1 MTRFLFVWE
10 LGSDYGHLARL
21 LPVAVALRER
31 GHGVDFVV
39 RDLMGAEKLIA
50 PLGMRVFQ
58 APLWLR
64 KVTSC
69 RLPDGAPSTYGYVGN
84 PSDLDGNLIT
94 PPVAVALDWL
104 ARFHRDEEAV
114 MRQWLPPA
122 WHAHFPNWCAAQQAQ
137 TRPG

>member
-21 LPVAVALRER
+21 LPVAAALRER

-64 KVTSC
+64 KVTQ
-69 RLPDGAPSTYGYVGN
+69 LPASRRRTI
-84 PSDLDGNLIT
+84 DL
-94 PPVAVALDWL
+94 WL
-104 ARFHRDEEAV
+104 R
-114 MRQWLPPA
+114 RQPK
-122 WHAHFPNWCAAQQAQ
+122 
-137 TRPG
+137 RP